1 MGGRNR
7 VMARRHFMGN
17 RTYKGL
23 TYTLELE
30 AVEESVFKAHARL
43 SPSGPEV
50 SIVDETSDSALKQA
64 EAGIR
69 QVIEQ
74 REAGTVVRERLP
86 ERTYGDVKYT
96 IIVRTEATRVVAEL
110 YFIRANAQPRRPGP
124 GTFFALFEGKTKQGA
139 IGQAE
144 RGLKA
149 KLDKE
154 RNGTTAGRPS
164 R

>member
-1 MGGRNR
+1 
-7 VMARRHFMGN
+7 
-17 RTYKGL
+17 
-23 TYTLELE
+23 
-30 AVEESVFKAHARL
+30 
-43 SPSGPEV
+43 
-50 SIVDETSDSALKQA
+50 
-64 EAGIR
+64 
-69 QVIEQ
+69 
-74 REAGTVVRERLP
+74 
-86 ERTYGDVKYT
+86 VKYT

-124 GTFFALFEGKTKQGA
+124 GTFLALFEGKTKQGA

-154 RNGTTAGRPS
+154 RNGTTAGRSS

>member
-7 VMARRHFMGN
+7 AMARRHFMGS

-30 AVEESVFKAHARL
+30 AIQESVFKAHARL

-50 SIVDETSDSALKQA
+50 SVVDEASDAALKQA
-64 EAGIR
+64 EAGIKH
-69 QVIEQ
+69 VIEQ
-74 REAGTVVRERLP
+74 REAGAVVRERLA

-110 YFIRANAQPRRPGP
+110 YFIRSNAQPRRPGP

-154 RNGTTAGRPS
+154 RSGHRGGTLR
-164 R
+164 